1 VADPLPHAAGEWLS
15 LDEACRALGI
25 HPATLRRWANQ
36 GSISTFVT
44 PGGHRRFRRADVERF
59 EEEHRQSGQSLPPAQ
74 WTDQVVAS
82 AHQEVVRQQFA
93 AVYDDADR
101 DAQRHLGR
109 RLLGAIVRHAAATVE
124 DAGILTEAR
133 GIGEQYA
140 EIGLKHQQSLVD
152 MLRVM
157 GLFKAALLE
166 GALPRPEAARARP
179 DGRLLLRIGGLL
191 DEVQMGVV
199 GAYESRWRG

>member
-1 VADPLPHAAGEWLS
+1 MTNPSQPTADDWLS
-15 LDEACRALGI
+15 LDEACHALGI

-44 PGGHRRFRRADVERF
+44 PGGHRRFRRVDVERF
-59 EEEHRQSGQSLPPAQ
+59 EQERRQSKQSAAPAQ
-74 WTDQVVAS
+74 WTDKMVAY

-109 RLLGAIVRHAAATVE
+109 RLLGAILQYATEPTE
-124 DAGILTEAR
+124 DSALLAEAR
-133 GIGEQYA
+133 AIGEQYA

-157 GLFKAALLE
+157 GMFKAALLE
-166 GALPRPEAARARP
+166 GALPRPTASQARAN
-179 DGRLLLRIGGLL
+179 GRLLLRIGRLL

-199 GAYESRWRG
+199 GLYESRRRA

>member
-1 VADPLPHAAGEWLS
+1 MTSLPPHAADDWLS

-44 PGGHRRFRRADVERF
+44 PGGHRRFRRVDVERF
-59 EEEHRQSGQSLPPAQ
+59 EQEHRQGRSMPPSVQ
-74 WTDQVVAS
+74 WSDQMVAY

-93 AVYDDADR
+93 DVYDDADR
-101 DAQRHLGR
+101 EDQRHLGR
-109 RLLGAIVRHAAATVE
+109 RLLGAILQYATATVE
-124 DAGILTEAR
+124 DANLLAEAR
-133 GIGEQYA
+133 AIGVQYA

-152 MLRVM
+152 MLRVIGM
-157 GLFKAALLE
+157 FKAALLE
-166 GALPRPEAARARP
+166 GALPRPEMAQRP
-179 DGRLLLRIGGLL
+179 ASGRLLLRIGRLV

-199 GAYESRWRG
+199 GLYEGRWKA